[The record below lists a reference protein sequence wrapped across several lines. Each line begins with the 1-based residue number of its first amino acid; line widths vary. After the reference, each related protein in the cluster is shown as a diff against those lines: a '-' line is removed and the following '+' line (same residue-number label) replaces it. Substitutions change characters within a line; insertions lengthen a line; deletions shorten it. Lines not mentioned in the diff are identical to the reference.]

1 MDPQKNTSSYFVF
14 QEEIEKELNQSK
26 ENNFLQELES
36 VKIDRYK
43 KLELPKPVWKI
54 KIDSKTYNGGTC
66 ENFSVFIGKP
76 KSKKTFAITLI
87 LAEYLKTEKSKKV
100 LYFDTEQGEYHVQK
114 AINRLSIK
122 NNSIPENIEAYHL
135 RSKDTAKR
143 LKLIEECIYHNDN
156 VELVIIDG
164 IRDLVTSIND
174 ESEATMITS
183 KLMKWTEE
191 RKIHI
196 ITVLH
201 QNKGDNN
208 ARGHVGSE
216 LMNKA
221 ELVLSITK
229 DENDKDISIIQTVA
243 SRDLDII
250 DFAFCID
257 EKGIPNIIDNWKKPS
272 TNNLNKNPTKA
283 LPHQIGNETYKEILN
298 LCFAKDEQ
306 LKHSDLVR
314 QLQLAIMKLTAVDM
328 SVDRTKKIITHLL
341 NENLIQQRGTP
352 KTTASH
358 YVNMS
363 NGIIETIDHG
373 TQSKIEI

>member
-1 MDPQKNTSSYFVF
+1 M
-14 QEEIEKELNQSK
+14 
-26 ENNFLQELES
+26 
-36 VKIDRYK
+36 
-43 KLELPKPVWKI
+43 
-54 KIDSKTYNGGTC
+54 
-66 ENFSVFIGKP
+66 
-76 KSKKTFAITLI
+76 
-87 LAEYLKTEKSKKV
+87 
-100 LYFDTEQGEYHVQK
+100 
-114 AINRLSIK
+114 
-122 NNSIPENIEAYHL
+122 
-135 RSKDTAKR
+135 
-143 LKLIEECIYHNDN
+143 
-156 VELVIIDG
+156 ELVIIDG

-174 ESEATMITS
+174 EGEATMITS

-229 DENDKDISIIQTVA
+229 DENNKDISMIQTVA
-243 SRDLDII
+243 SRDLDIV

-272 TNNLNKNPTKA
+272 ANNNNNNKTTKKTE
-283 LPHQIGNETYKEILN
+283 PHEIGIETYKEILN
-298 LCFAKDEQ
+298 LCFEKEEKLKFSELIHQIQ
-306 LKHSDLVR
+306 LSI
-314 QLQLAIMKLTAVDM
+314 QKLTGVNMAVE
-328 SVDRTKKIITHLL
+328 RTKKTITYLL
-341 NENLIQQRGTP
+341 NKELIQQKGAP

-358 YVNMS
+358 YVNTS
-363 NGIIETIDHG
+363 SEIIETIDQG

>member
-1 MDPQKNTSSYFVF
+1 MNIQQTNSSYF
-14 QEEIEKELNQSK
+14 EDIEKDIQK
-26 ENNFLQELES
+26 EKQKDFLKELES
-36 VKIDRYK
+36 VKIDIYK
-43 KLELPKPVWKI
+43 KLELPKTVWKI
-54 KIDSKTYNGGTC
+54 KIDSKIYNGGTC
-66 ENFSVFIGKP
+66 EDFSVFIGKP

-87 LAEYLKTEKSKKV
+87 LAEYLKTEKNKKV

-114 AINRLSIK
+114 AINRLTIK

-143 LKLIEECIYHNDN
+143 LELIEKCIYNTDN

-174 ESEATMITS
+174 EGEATMITS

-221 ELVLSITK
+221 QIVLSITK
-229 DENDKDISIIQTVA
+229 DENNKDISMIQTVA
-243 SRDLDII
+243 SRDLDIV

-272 TNNLNKNPTKA
+272 ANNNNNKTTKKTE
-283 LPHQIGNETYKEILN
+283 PHEIGIETYKEILN
-298 LCFAKDEQ
+298 LCFEKEEKLKFSELIHQIQ
-306 LKHSDLVR
+306 LSI
-314 QLQLAIMKLTAVDM
+314 QKLTGVNMAVE
-328 SVDRTKKIITHLL
+328 RTKKTITYLL
-341 NENLIQQRGTP
+341 NKELIQQKGAP

-358 YVNMS
+358 YVNTS
-363 NGIIETIDHG
+363 SEIIETIDQG